1 MSSQKDRT
9 VDVMLRR
16 PHFLRTPLPD
26 PTPTYANLC
35 CFFPPASTFYISFCH
50 TYHFRKSIIQKKL
63 SSFSF
68 FALRFSTT
76 AAGRLVRLQASV
88 TLLAATSGG
97 SKAATGCRRQGRP
110 RKGLLSDGR
119 NQSSKLIL
127 SLAMLSTF
135 FHRLSMQSV
144 CSRYAG
150 LRGRLAL
157 CAARTLTQRFW
168 QPLPLAGWALLQ
180 HCRSRRGL

>member
-26 PTPTYANLC
+26 PTPTYANYVVFSRPHPHFTSL
-35 CFFPPASTFYISFCH
+35 FA
-50 TYHFRKSIIQKKL
+50 TYHFRKSIIQKNL

-110 RKGLLSDGR
+110 RKALLSDGR